1 MKTSVWNGMGAP
13 SGWSLCQLPGLGSP
27 CTALRMHLARVA
39 KWLVGSGW
47 AGPPE
52 RVPFRSARQGNHV
65 PGHPMDTGS
74 YSLGKPPLTIKC
86 QAAQLSTTGSSRL
99 ADSVRGIHK
108 QAWMEEGWLTRCL
121 PAITLRD
128 PTCLPG
134 GGREKGQE
142 PRQGG

>member
-1 MKTSVWNGMGAP
+1 MEPLPAAW
-13 SGWSLCQLPGLGSP
+13 PGLPVHGPRPLLSP
-27 CTALRMHLARVA
+27 ARVA
-39 KWLVGSGW
+39 KWLAGSGW
-47 AGPPE
+47 AGPLE
-52 RVPFRSARQGNHV
+52 RVPFRSARQGSHV
-65 PGHPMDTGS
+65 PGHPTDTGS

-121 PAITLRD
+121 PAITLGD